1 MLSVDLLRVRV
12 RKGVARP
19 AYLTPDDAAA
29 VREVLGAFSSA
40 VAGSWKYAELE
51 ERISQISRIYDRRL
65 VRGLSSLMERRLT
78 LSQAS
83 GIPPVELRRL
93 LFSMGPVISRE
104 ERDALIASVA
114 SKFNTSV
121 DEVERAIFSDVEREK
136 VVAGLEALGPGD
148 LIAWYNAELTET
160 LLARSVSLRISAAR
174 LWSAIL
180 RRIKRLGLMYE
191 VIEGEGAPSIEV
203 TGPASVLGI
212 HDRYSRAASG
222 LVPVLLD
229 VGEWRMEG
237 RIRLGTR
244 EMEFSVDSSSAE
256 MRYPPDVIGRSIRT
270 FDSSIEERLYRAL
283 LQAAPDLR
291 VSREPAPLDAGPG
304 VMVPDF
310 AVDVDGHRV
319 FIEVVGFWTPEYLR
333 RKVEKLRR
341 VRGVDMILLVDGSI
355 GFPRADVPSEVIF
368 YHGNDIPLKRLL
380 TSIRVRSG
388 RDTGFTAAV
397 QSPGRSGSPIAGLDA
412 LLEELVGSTFDE
424 VEHRLRPILGENW
437 LGAIESMGYYF
448 EWGSL
453 DVRDARL
460 SRRG

>member
-1 MLSVDLLRVRV
+1 MLSVDLLRVRI

-19 AYLTPDDAAA
+19 AYLTPDDAAV

-40 VAGSWKYAELE
+40 VAGSWRYAELE
-51 ERISQISRIYDRRL
+51 ERISQLSGIYDRRL

-83 GIPPVELRRL
+83 GISPVELRKL

-114 SKFNTSV
+114 SKFNASV

-136 VVAGLEALGPGD
+136 IVSGLEALGPGD

-160 LLARSVSLRISAAR
+160 LIARSVSLRISAAR

-191 VIEGEGAPSIEV
+191 VIEDAGGTPSIEV

-229 VGEWRMEG
+229 VGEWRMDG

-270 FDSSIEERLYRAL
+270 FDSSMEERLYRAL

-291 VSREPAPLDAGPG
+291 VLREPAPLDAGSG

-341 VRGVDMILLVDGSI
+341 VRGADMILLVDGSI
-355 GFPRADVPSEVIF
+355 RFPRADVPSEVIF
-368 YHGNDIPLKRLL
+368 YHGNDIPLKHLL
-380 TSIRVRSG
+380 ASIRGRTGRSL
-388 RDTGFTAAV
+388 DAAAV
-397 QSPGRSGSPIAGLDA
+397 QSAGVSGPPIAGLDS
-412 LLEELVGSTFDE
+412 LLEGLVDATFDE
-424 VEHRLRPILGENW
+424 VERKLRPILGEDWFN
-437 LGAIESMGYYF
+437 AMESMGYYF

-460 SRRG
+460 RRRE